1 MHGILIRW
9 LITTVSILLIPYI
22 LSGVRVESVWSA
34 LFAGAILGVLNAL
47 VRPLLIIL
55 TLPLTIVTLGFF
67 ILVINALLF
76 QLAGAIV
83 PGLHIAS
90 FWSALFASIIVSI
103 VSWFMSSIV
112 SGGGGERT
120 VFVRQWDRGPID
132 MHRGRSGKWER
143 D

>member
-9 LITTVSILLIPYI
+9 LITTVSILFIPYI

-34 LFAGAILGVLNAL
+34 LFAGAILGILNAL

-55 TLPLTIVTLGFF
+55 TLPLTIITLGFF

-103 VSWFMSSIV
+103 VSWFMNSLV

-120 VFVRQWDRGPID
+120 VFVRRWESGPID